1 LATRFGVAA
10 VDLIAKGEFGKMVS
24 LRCQRIE
31 SVDFSKVIGRLKTV
45 KPHGELVSAARAI
58 GMCFGD

>member
-1 LATRFGVAA
+1 MAA
-10 VDLIAKGEFGKMVS
+10 VDLIAKGEFGKMVC

-31 SVDFSKVIGRLKTV
+31 SVDFSKAIGRLKTV